1 MDDNV
6 EIVRHEQGNVTVLVM
21 KGRLDSNTSPDFET
35 EILGIIRSGS
45 THMVLDLAGV
55 DYVSSAG
62 LRVFLK
68 VTKEIEGAGGKF
80 ALCAVKEYIR
90 EIFDMSGFA
99 LFIPIHADRDESV
112 QALLG

>member
-1 MDDNV
+1 MEDIV
-6 EIVRHEQGNVTVLVM
+6 EFVQHEQDGVTVLVM

-35 EILGIIRSGS
+35 EVFGIIRSGGIN
-45 THMVLDLAGV
+45 MVIDLAGV

-68 VTKEIEGAGGKF
+68 ITKEIKQAGGKF
-80 ALCAVKEYIR
+80 ALCSMKEYIR

-99 LFIPIHADRDESV
+99 LFIPIHAGPEESV
-112 QALLG
+112 QALLK